1 MPLPTL
7 DVDEYGKG
15 MRLELGRR
23 ADYAIRAAVDLAHHH
38 GDGVRRKAR
47 HIAEETA
54 IPPSYIPQILAE
66 LVRAGLVVSIAGRSG
81 GYALARP
88 PSEISLL
95 DIVHAAEGE
104 IVSTACVLRAGPCRW
119 DDLCAVHV
127 PWADAQHALIDSLGS
142 TSLADVTAIDR
153 RLAAGTYE
161 VADDQRF
168 TRAADA
174 TADGPRE
181 RRPSG

>member
-1 MPLPTL
+1 
-7 DVDEYGKG
+7 

-38 GDGVRRKAR
+38 GDGARRKAR
-47 HIAEETA
+47 HIAEEMA

-66 LVRAGLVVSIAGRSG
+66 LVRAGLVASVAGRSG
-81 GYALARP
+81 GYELARP

-95 DIVHAAEGE
+95 DVVHAAEGE
-104 IVSTACVLRAGPCRW
+104 VVSAACVLRGGPCRW
-119 DDLCAVHV
+119 DDMCAVHV
-127 PWADAQHALIDSLGS
+127 PWADAQHALLDSLGA

-153 RLAAGTYE
+153 RIAAGTYE
-161 VADDQRF
+161 VPARERRITD
-168 TRAADA
+168 ADA
-174 TADGPRE
+174 AATGRGV